1 MPTLA
6 FGDVNSMIVLDAND
20 EYRSY
25 MLENIDLKLLR
36 MFSVVARVGSFTRSA
51 MLIDVTQSAVSHGI
65 KRLESQLGCSLFL
78 KRENRYI

>member
-1 MPTLA
+1 MPSLA
-6 FGDVNSMIVLDAND
+6 SGDMNSMIVSDAND
-20 EYRSY
+20 EYRSC

-65 KRLESQLGCSLFL
+65 KRLESQLGVLFFI
-78 KRENRYI
+78 KRENRYT